1 MHNGASEFNL
11 LVLAHADSLMLRSA
25 FLLILSLVFC
35 LHTNINAVTGDDN
48 TTVRV
53 FIFAGQSN
61 MVGSDSKI
69 EDIGRFPP
77 FAGLDEPQ
85 KDVRFSYCL
94 GREDKLVSEG
104 WEPLR
109 PVYNVVGP
117 ELSFAREVTRHI
129 KAPIAIIKIAAGGTH
144 LGGDWNPDEPSG
156 FKLYPLA
163 LEQIRSSLALLDQQG
178 VKYRIKGF
186 MWHQGENDMFE
197 ADYMANYGKNLK
209 NFIACWRRDLK
220 TPDLR
225 FYIGELCTKT
235 IWGMDLR
242 PRMYA
247 ISLGQKEVTDADPL
261 ADYIPTNHVGVEI
274 GGGTGL
280 HYHYGTLGQLEHGV
294 NYAEAYL
301 KSIGQWKPKTRQLN
315 SWPYAA
321 RSRVKLFVMAGH
333 RNMEGERAF
342 VQDLAK
348 LEGRAGLLQDDSSIA
363 CRYSLGGGYKVSDD
377 WEPLGPFGF
386 YDTFGPELSFGS
398 KLKAA
403 GVENI
408 AIAKFTH
415 SGSQIIDWTPDGSE
429 AKTRNLY
436 PTFLQFVKDSIQQ
449 LKDRGHDVE
458 LAGIFYHVGE
468 NDMSWEPFRKGAAS
482 RVMSLVNAV
491 RKDLSQPNLK
501 WFISQQT
508 PPDHESVNRV
518 DVMSEM
524 AQATSDDPKNI
535 HIKLLDLPPQREQLV
550 IEAAGMVWLG
560 ERLAQEFLSTP

>member
-1 MHNGASEFNL
+1 MHNNASEFNTS
-11 LVLAHADSLMLRSA
+11 VFDPADSLMLRFALSFVTVFMLCFHSSA
-25 FLLILSLVFC
+25 S
-35 LHTNINAVTGDDN
+35 TAKGADD

-69 EDIGRFPP
+69 EDIDRFPP
-77 FAGLDEPQ
+77 FAGLNKPQ
-85 KDVRFSYCL
+85 TSVRFTYCL

-109 PVYNVVGP
+109 PVFNVVGP

-178 VKYRIKGF
+178 VKYRIEGF

-197 ADYMANYGKNLK
+197 ANYMANYGKNLA
-209 NFIACWRRDLK
+209 NFINCWRRDLK

-242 PRMYA
+242 PRMHA
-247 ISLGQKEVTDADPL
+247 ISLGQKDVTDADPL
-261 ADYIPTNHVGVEI
+261 ADYVPTNHVGVEI

-301 KSIGQWKPKTRQLN
+301 KSIDQWKPKTRDLKT
-315 SWPYAA
+315 WPYAA
-321 RSRVKLFVMAGH
+321 RSRVKLIVLAGH

-342 VQDLAK
+342 VQDLAR

-363 CRYSLGGGYKVSDD
+363 CRYSLGGGYKVSND

-398 KLKAA
+398 TLRAA

-415 SGSQIIDWTPDGSE
+415 SGSQITDWTPEGSE
-429 AKTRNLY
+429 AKSRNLY
-436 PTFLQFVKDSIQQ
+436 PSFLQFVKDSVQQ

-468 NDMSWEPFRKGAAS
+468 NDMSWGPFREGAAK
-482 RVMSLVNAV
+482 RVMSLITAL
-491 RKDLSQPNLK
+491 RHDLGQPNLK
-501 WFISQQT
+501 WYVSQQ
-508 PPDHESVNRV
+508 PPTNDESVNRI
-518 DVMSEM
+518 DSM
-524 AQATSDDPKNI
+524 AMFSKATAGDPNI
-535 HIKLLDLPPQREQLV
+535 VHIRLTDLPPQREQLV
-550 IEAAGMVWLG
+550 IEAKGTVWLG
-560 ERLAQEFLSTP
+560 ERLAKEYLSKR